1 MSDHV
6 FPEQACYVNCNFC
19 NTPLVVYTL
28 SLSLSQHSFVWATE
42 SLKESNRVREKNE
55 EGSPTRDTFNFLH
68 LISASSYCKQQP
80 RSDVFHLPITSS
92 SSELLRSM
100 SSSYCSCILLFRE
113 EIRRLKA
120 KDPDISHKEA
130 FSTAAKNVSMGT
142 LPRNP
147 FRAIYEEE

>member
-55 EGSPTRDTFNFLH
+55 EGNVMGNCS
-68 LISASSYCKQQP
+68 LISHCLLQVNVPGNNSFNVVTVRCGLCASLLSVDLEALLGKLPHQSFQWAHFPEIHFGSSVKRSKQ
-80 RSDVFHLPITSS
+80 V
-92 SSELLRSM
+92 
-100 SSSYCSCILLFRE
+100 
-113 EIRRLKA
+113 
-120 KDPDISHKEA
+120 
-130 FSTAAKNVSMGT
+130 
-142 LPRNP
+142 
-147 FRAIYEEE
+147 

>member
-1 MSDHV
+1 MGNCSLISHCLL
-6 FPEQACYVNCNFC
+6 QVNVPGNNSF
-19 NTPLVVYTL
+19 NVVTVRCGLCASLL
-28 SLSLSQHSFVWATE
+28 SVDLEALLGKLPHQSFQ
-42 SLKESNRVREKNE
+42 K
-55 EGSPTRDTFNFLH
+55 FLH

-130 FSTAAKNVSMGT
+130 FSTAAKNWAHFPEIHFGPSVKRSKQV
-142 LPRNP
+142 
-147 FRAIYEEE
+147 